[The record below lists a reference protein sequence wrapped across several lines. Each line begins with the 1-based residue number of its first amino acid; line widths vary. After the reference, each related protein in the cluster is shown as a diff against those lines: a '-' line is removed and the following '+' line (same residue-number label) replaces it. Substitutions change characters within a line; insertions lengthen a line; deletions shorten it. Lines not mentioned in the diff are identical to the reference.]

1 VGNKIS
7 SQDELPVLSDAM
19 LQLALLIKSQLPIIA
34 ELLEQLRAIESQING
49 LSEDIE
55 FLHKEYHMPNI
66 QSRLIQYISRLWKS
80 IRIDKSFYTHYSDA
94 TYIKPYTYVMDR
106 LTELSQDLSIIL
118 EDLLSF
124 QLDEGVDPDDAAALF
139 SQLEYNFLRF
149 DQVVFRLAAL
159 VTLLRLQ
166 LVGERERDPLKEDI
180 EADIIKVL
188 QHES

>member
-1 VGNKIS
+1 MGNKIS